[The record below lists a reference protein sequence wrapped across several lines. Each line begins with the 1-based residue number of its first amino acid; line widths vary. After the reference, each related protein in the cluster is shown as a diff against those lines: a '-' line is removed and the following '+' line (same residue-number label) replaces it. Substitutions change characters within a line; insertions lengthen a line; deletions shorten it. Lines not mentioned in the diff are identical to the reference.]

1 MVIISKLNARS
12 KKIVRNAFTMIELIF
27 AIVVIGVTV
36 LTVPLMIETNNKA
49 TEGNLAQEAI
59 FLVSS
64 VLSTTTTFVWDDN
77 SIVDTGSVDDFVL
90 SKVLD
95 VNPIGS
101 EYGRTAADSNTRRGG
116 LREDKHRQFFDY
128 NISNPVQSAPAQAG
142 DINLNVPL
150 DNSVADIS
158 GFKQAYSIAA
168 KRVYVSDATA
178 EPFVFTTASQGATL
192 SNLKMIE
199 VAILGE
205 DGAIISTLRAY
216 TANIGEVDYAKRR
229 F

>member
-1 MVIISKLNARS
+1 
-12 KKIVRNAFTMIELIF
+12 MIELIF

-36 LTVPLMIETNNKA
+36 LTVPLMIQTNNKA

-64 VLSTTTTFVWDDN
+64 VLSATTTFVWDDN
-77 SIVDTGSVDDFVL
+77 SVVATDSPDAFVL

-95 VNPIGS
+95 VDPIGT
-101 EYGRTAADSNTRRGG
+101 EYGRTAPDSNTRRGS

-128 NISNPVQSAPAQAG
+128 NATNPAQSAPAQTG
-142 DINLNVPL
+142 DMNLVVSL

-158 GFKQAYSIAA
+158 GFKQAYSVSA

-178 EPFVFTTASQGATL
+178 EPFIFSTQSQGAVL

-205 DGAIISTLRAY
+205 DGTTISRLRAY

>member
-1 MVIISKLNARS
+1 MVIISRLNANSKRFARS
-12 KKIVRNAFTMIELIF
+12 AFTLIELVF

-36 LTVPLMIETNNKA
+36 LTVPLMIETNNRA

-77 SIVDTGSVDDFVL
+77 SIVATGSADDFVL

-95 VNPIGS
+95 VDAIGS
-101 EYGRTAADSNTRRGG
+101 EYGRTATDSNTRIGG
-116 LREDKHRQFFDY
+116 LSQDKHRQFFDY
-128 NISNPVQSAPAQAG
+128 NISNPAQSAPAQAG

-168 KRVYVSDATA
+168 RRVYVSD
-178 EPFVFTTASQGATL
+178 TTAAPFIFSTVSQGAAL
-192 SNLKMIE
+192 SNLKMTE
-199 VAILGE
+199 VAISGE
-205 DGAIISTLRAY
+205 DGAVIARLRAY